1 MKATDLMI
9 VKIIGLLALCTIVF
23 LYLLMGLF
31 YMLHDHFGKAWLF
44 KAGNIC
50 AVLIGII
57 GGVMII
63 ATIAGCIAYLSTN
76 I

>member
-1 MKATDLMI
+1 MIIEIIILM
-9 VKIIGLLALCTIVF
+9 ALCTIVF
-23 LYLLMGLF
+23 LCLLMGLF
-31 YMLHDHFGKAWLF
+31 YTLHARFYTAWLD

-50 AVLIGII
+50 AALIAVI

-63 ATIAGCIAYLSTN
+63 ATIAGCVIYLLAN

>member
-1 MKATDLMI
+1 MKTTDLMI
-9 VKIIGLLALCTIVF
+9 VPIGLLALCTIVF

-31 YMLHDHFGKAWLF
+31 YMLHDHFGKAWLY

-50 AVLIGII
+50 AVLIAVI
-57 GGVMII
+57 GGVMLI
-63 ATIAGCIAYLSTN
+63 ATIAGCIIYLSAN

>member
-1 MKATDLMI
+1 MKATDFLTVEII
-9 VKIIGLLALCTIVF
+9 VLLTLCTMVF

-31 YMLHDHFGKAWLF
+31 YMLHDHFYKAWLF

-50 AVLIGII
+50 AVLIGVI
-57 GGVMII
+57 GGVMLI
-63 ATIAGCIAYLSTN
+63 ATIVGCIIYLSTN